1 MLEWK
6 RGGLTQEILD
16 KHFVLAGGRGEV
28 PAFAGWYSINNEEG
42 PAELSELEGNEW
54 YCVLP
59 EITVHD
65 PGMDW
70 VDLPQDHV
78 FRAGDEYYSES
89 YDEWQPAKGVIGQ
102 KVGKTIS
109 QRGRCRRKDLPP
121 QKRKIVLTEW
131 LCLQAGTWYRMVR
144 STKPVGDEVIRI
156 KDHEYEV
163 DAQ

>member
-6 RGGLTQEILD
+6 RGGLTQETLD
-16 KHFVLAGGRGEV
+16 KHVVLDGGSGNRPRLGLATHAPGET
-28 PAFAGWYSINNEEG
+28 AAREWTDD
-42 PAELSELEGNEW
+42 EW

-78 FRAGDEYYSES
+78 YREGDEYFSES
-89 YDEWQPAKGVIGQ
+89 YYEWQPAKGVIGLR
-102 KVGKTIS
+102 VCDTIS

-131 LCLQAGTWYRMVR
+131 RVREGIHWYRAVQ
-144 STKPVGDEVIRI
+144 SDKPIGDEVIRI
-156 KDHEYEV
+156 EDHEYEV
-163 DAQ
+163 DA

>member
-16 KHFVLAGGRGEV
+16 EHDILHGGSSENPFISCTV
-28 PAFAGWYSINNEEG
+28 YSKG
-42 PAELSELEGNEW
+42 STKLVRWRDDEW

-78 FRAGDEYYSES
+78 FREGDMYYLPRDGRYEL
-89 YDEWQPAKGVIGQ
+89 ACGVIGQ
-102 KVGKTIS
+102 KVSETIS
-109 QRGRCRRKDLPP
+109 KRGRCRRKDLPP
-121 QKRKIVLTEW
+121 AKRKIVLTEW
-131 LCLQAGTWYRMVR
+131 LCLRAGTWCRIVR

-163 DAQ
+163 DA

>member
-16 KHFVLAGGRGEV
+16 KHIVLHGGSEPSPVLRDTYTPSDETKVGE
-28 PAFAGWYSINNEEG
+28 WEDD
-42 PAELSELEGNEW
+42 EW

-59 EITVHD
+59 EIPVHD

-70 VDLPQDHV
+70 VDLPQDHT
-78 FRAGDEYYSES
+78 FRAGDDYYSES

-121 QKRKIVLTEW
+121 QKRTIVLTEW
-131 LCLQAGTWYRMVR
+131 LVRVGTDWYRYVQ
-144 STKPVGDEVIRI
+144 TEKPVDCDETIRTA
-156 KDHEYEV
+156 EYVYEV
-163 DAQ
+163 DA

>member
-16 KHFVLAGGRGEV
+16 KHAV
-28 PAFAGWYSINNEEG
+28 
-42 PAELSELEGNEW
+42 LEGGTGDVPMFGDYAYAPGKARADEWHDDEW

-78 FRAGDEYYSES
+78 FREGDEYYDRH
-89 YDEWQPAKGVIGQ
+89 YDEWQPAMGVIGQ
-102 KVGKTIS
+102 KVEETMSKK
-109 QRGRCRRKDLPP
+109 GRCRRKDLPP
-121 QKRKIVLTEW
+121 AKRKIVLTEW
-131 LCLQAGTWYRMVR
+131 LVLEAGTWYRMVL
-144 STKPVGDEVIRI
+144 STKPTGDEVIRI

-163 DAQ
+163 DA

>member
-16 KHFVLAGGRGEV
+16 KHMVLSGGTGDTPEFDGSYSLAGDST
-28 PAFAGWYSINNEEG
+28 PDLPGWTH
-42 PAELSELEGNEW
+42 NEW

-89 YDEWQPAKGVIGQ
+89 YGDWQPVKGVAGQ

-121 QKRKIVLTEW
+121 VKRKIVLTEW
-131 LCLQAGTWYRMVR
+131 LVREGADWYRTVQ
-144 STKPVGDEVIRI
+144 TNKPVGDEVIRI

-163 DAQ
+163 DA